1 MAEIILH
8 HYPRS
13 PFSEKV
19 RLAFGAKG
27 IEWRSVEIPM
37 IAPKPD
43 LMPLT
48 GGYRKTPV
56 MQIGADIFCDTRI
69 ILREIDHRF
78 PKPHLHG
85 KGGGEIIAT
94 WADYTL
100 FLNTVG
106 MVMGTYAA
114 RIPKEMKDDR
124 LAFTDGLFD
133 ADRFDKQQPAL
144 RAAFHANT
152 AMIEHALRDQRAFVT
167 GDVPDIADFSLYH
180 PLWFVRMN
188 FRDTDFLADYPATAA
203 WFERMKAFGQGKPT
217 TLDAKEALAIAK
229 AAQPAAIERRAGK
242 DASGCQ
248 LGERVHVAANDYG
261 RDPVEGD
268 LLAIDDQRITI
279 HRHDAEL
286 GHIHLHFP
294 RLGFDVARA

>member
-1 MAEIILH
+1 MTEIILH

-27 IEWRSVEIPM
+27 IDWRSVEIPV

-85 KGGGEIIAT
+85 QGGGDIIAT

-100 FLNTVG
+100 FVNTVG
-106 MVMGTYAA
+106 LVMGTHAA
-114 RIPKEMKDDR
+114 RIPKEMKEDR
-124 LAFTDGLFD
+124 HAFTNGLFD
-133 ADRFDKQQPAL
+133 AERFDKDQPAL
-144 RAAFHANT
+144 RAAFHANM

-167 GDVPDIADFSLYH
+167 GDTPDIADFALYH

-188 FRDTDFLADYPATAA
+188 FRDMDFLADYPATTA
-203 WFERMKAFGQGKPT
+203 WFDRMKAFGQGKPVAI
-217 TLDAKEALAIAK
+217 DAKEALAIAK
-229 AAQPAAIERRAGK
+229 AAEPAAIERRPSK
-242 DASGCQ
+242 DPSGCQ
-248 LGERVHVAANDYG
+248 PGDPVRVVANDYG
-261 RDPVEGD
+261 RDPVEGE
-268 LLAIDDQRITI
+268 LLAIDDRHIVI
-279 HRHDAEL
+279 HRHDA
-286 GHIHLHFP
+286 GVGNIHIHFP
-294 RLGFDVARA
+294 RLGFDVART